1 MLSIIYS
8 SPFIPPEWIA
18 AHGLRPQWLPLHRG
32 DGRGPT
38 GAPRGVCPYAGAML
52 DAALEGA
59 PGHAYVMTTACDQM
73 RYAAAVADQRGHAPV
88 FLLHVPATWQ
98 TRAARQLYSEELKR
112 LGRFLEALG
121 GRAPFADE
129 LARIMRQYDAARD
142 AFRNARP
149 RLSGRQGAQA
159 LAELR
164 GLPGPPG
171 VRAGRAPGSGVP
183 LAVLGGPWLEADG
196 AIFDFIEQ
204 ANGRVV
210 LDATEAGE
218 RTLPAPFDPWRTEHR
233 PLEELVDAYF
243 GSIPDVFRRPNA
255 ALYEWL
261 ARQLAA
267 RDVRGIVFRRYV
279 WCDLWHAELPR
290 LKECCRLPVLDL
302 NAAMD
307 DAGAAARV
315 QGQIEAF
322 LELLR

>member
-1 MLSIIYS
+1 
-8 SPFIPPEWIA
+8 
-18 AHGLRPQWLPLHRG
+18 
-32 DGRGPT
+32 
-38 GAPRGVCPYAGAML
+38 ML
-52 DAALEGA
+52 DAALGGV
-59 PGHAYVMTTACDQM
+59 PGDAYVMTTACDQM
-73 RYAAAVADQRGHAPV
+73 RYAAAVVHERGRPPV
-88 FLLHVPATWQ
+88 FLFHLPATWQ
-98 TRAARQLYSEELKR
+98 TSAARQLYSEELGR
-112 LGRFLEALG
+112 LGRFLEQLG

-129 LARIMRQYDAARD
+129 LARIMREYDAARR
-142 AFRNARP
+142 AFRKARP
-149 RLSGRQGAQA
+149 RLSGRQCARA
-159 LAELR
+159 LADLR

-171 VRAGRAPGSGVP
+171 IRAGRAPGGGVP

-204 ANGRVV
+204 AGGRVV

-218 RTLPAPFDPWRTEHR
+218 RTLPPPFDFWRTEHR

-243 GSIPDVFRRPNA
+243 GSIPDVFRRPNS

-261 ARQLAA
+261 PRQLAA
-267 RDVRGIVFRRYV
+267 RDARGIVVRRYV

-302 NAAMD
+302 DAALD